1 MNPFKK
7 SSSAPA
13 AASGTPTNTGGAQ
26 AQVTGA
32 EAAAAPGRG
41 QAETGNQDGARDG
54 PTPPGRAQAPAEE
67 EGHEGKLISNKIRT
81 SLVGRNSVK
90 ISKTVPEDFPGSDP
104 DFSSDPDQKSPSGMG
119 GPALAKDRSGLGE
132 FYGSDPDF
140 SSGEMEFTINWDRAQ
155 DSGYKS
161 FLLQK
166 SSGPPDLSVP
176 EQNRAQE
183 PGDQPV
189 HLARLGS
196 GSESDSD
203 SDFLPKSQSSPV
215 NRAGSLR
222 QGILSFPP
230 PSCKRPGNGSNA
242 RSFEPD
248 GGGEGEKT
256 GPGRPSLVSETES
269 GSEDF
274 WEDSR
279 VKRGGLGDFCLGQI
293 RLRTRLRCLWHRL
306 DHPGW
311 IVLCLR
317 QLPLK
322 TTLLVPYLVSRIT
335 YRKTCGTQTRS
346 GRTLESWQRLT
357 QKMRRHRLCPQHH
370 QGVRQ
375 GPWHTCPRRE
385 ALEPAPWMISSNHK
399 DEELEKFCRISS
411 PLLT

>member
-119 GPALAKDRSGLGE
+119 GPALAKDRSDLGE

-140 SSGEMEFTINWDRAQ
+140 SSGEMEFTIQWDRAQ

-161 FLLQK
+161 LLLQK
-166 SSGPPDLSVP
+166 SSGPSDLSVP

-189 HLARLGS
+189 HLAGLGS

-222 QGILSFPP
+222 RGNSSFPP
-230 PSCKRPGNGSNA
+230 PSCKRPGNGSSA

-256 GPGRPSLVSETES
+256 GPGRSSPVSETES
-269 GSEDF
+269 SSEDF

-279 VKRGGLGDFCLGQI
+279 IKRGGAR
-293 RLRTRLRCLWHRL
+293 RLLPRT
-306 DHPGW
+306 DTSEDEAA
-311 IVLCLR
+311 
-317 QLPLK
+317 LPLAQARSPRVDSP
-322 TTLLVPYLVSRIT
+322 VPEAAPSEDDSPSTISSVSDYISEDLWDSDEIRENIGVLA
-335 YRKTCGTQTRS
+335 GTDS
-346 GRTLESWQRLT
+346 EDEA
-357 QKMRRHRLCPQHH
+357 PQ
-370 QGVRQ
+370 
-375 GPWHTCPRRE
+375 
-385 ALEPAPWMISSNHK
+385 ALSPAPPRGPSGPLAHLPEARGAGASSMDDFVQPQGRRARKILQIS
-399 DEELEKFCRISS
+399 R
-411 PLLT
+411 PLLI

>member
-13 AASGTPTNTGGAQ
+13 AVSGTPTNTRGARAQ
-26 AQVTGA
+26 ATGA
-32 EAAAAPGRG
+32 TAQGEAAAAPGRG

-104 DFSSDPDQKSPSGMG
+104 DFSSDPNQKSPSGMG
-119 GPALAKDRSGLGE
+119 GSALAKNRSDLGG

-140 SSGEMEFTINWDRAQ
+140 SSEELEFTIKWDKTQ

-176 EQNRAQE
+176 DQNRAQE

-189 HLARLGS
+189 HLAGLGS

-222 QGILSFPP
+222 RGNLSFPP
-230 PSCKRPGNGSNA
+230 PSRKRPGNGSNA

-248 GGGEGEKT
+248 GGG
-256 GPGRPSLVSETES
+256 
-269 GSEDF
+269 
-274 WEDSR
+274 
-279 VKRGGLGDFCLGQI
+279 
-293 RLRTRLRCLWHRL
+293 
-306 DHPGW
+306 
-311 IVLCLR
+311 
-317 QLPLK
+317 
-322 TTLLVPYLVSRIT
+322 
-335 YRKTCGTQTRS
+335 
-346 GRTLESWQRLT
+346 
-357 QKMRRHRLCPQHH
+357 
-370 QGVRQ
+370 
-375 GPWHTCPRRE
+375 
-385 ALEPAPWMISSNHK
+385 
-399 DEELEKFCRISS
+399 
-411 PLLT
+411 